1 MGIQV
6 EKTALDGL
14 SIEVKQDDR
23 YIYVRPIVTN
33 IHDLVENLLIEEGKQ
48 LTMYSITTI
57 NRINK
62 IKNGEISEKE
72 GYKKL
77 SKSII
82 TLKNAIKRRK
92 RIKNIVKFLIHLD
105 KNLLRKIN
113 KLQNEIRIKETK

>member
-1 MGIQV
+1 MGIQI

-57 NRINK
+57 NKINK
-62 IKNGEISEKE
+62 IKKVEISEKE

-82 TLKNAIKRRK
+82 TLKDAIKRLK
-92 RIKNIVKFLIHLD
+92 RIKKILKFLIHLD
-105 KNLLRKIN
+105 KNLLRKIE
-113 KLQNEIRIKETK
+113 KQ